1 MEWVQDWVRCGE
13 RCGEL
18 GDSFK
23 ENKTVRVAHCQ
34 KGRVSGGDE
43 QEGLGSCWEA
53 FSGERE
59 QSMEDK
65 SGFSRRAVSV
75 TLGWGGWPGGPAPAV
90 GYCAFASKSHSFSL
104 LPGQE
109 RDRAGLAGEWG
120 GDRWRLAHLRA
131 QMATPS
137 SRGLRMIEHHA
148 CTHTRRAKK
157 EFTRPFI
164 LQLRKWRP
172 RGQHWSSQEPTSEDS
187 VWSEVSVG
195 SEMTGF
201 VEERGD
207 TWFHA
212 FCVGDQRQ
220 HPRHSAQRFRGRKV
234 SLGLQ
239 SVAAGWFQ
247 GTGRGGEAGLGPT
260 GCSCPLP
267 ALPKEQSLF
276 RSIPCPAGP

>member
-1 MEWVQDWVRCGE
+1 M
-13 RCGEL
+13 
-18 GDSFK
+18 
-23 ENKTVRVAHCQ
+23 
-34 KGRVSGGDE
+34 
-43 QEGLGSCWEA
+43 
-53 FSGERE
+53 
-59 QSMEDK
+59 
-65 SGFSRRAVSV
+65 

-109 RDRAGLAGEWG
+109 RDRAGLGGEWG

-137 SRGLRMIEHHA
+137 SRGLRMIEHHP
-148 CTHTRRAKK
+148 CTHTRRTKK

-172 RGQHWSSQEPTSEDS
+172 RGQHWSSQEPTSKDS

-195 SEMTGF
+195 SETTGF

-212 FCVGDQRQ
+212 ICVCDQGQ
-220 HPRHSAQRFRGRKV
+220 HPRHSTQRFRGRKV
-234 SLGLQ
+234 CLGLQ
-239 SVAAGWFQ
+239 SVAVGWFQ

-267 ALPKEQSLF
+267 ALPKEQTCLGASLARQGRDSEVF
-276 RSIPCPAGP
+276 LCRGRRGREQLLRVLRRGGEQQGQVGPLPVALARGQHRADARRPHLCLPVA